1 MSNWSNT
8 RPDIPDTWKGN
19 MTDAQRV
26 LGQPGKPI
34 AYKTLDKW
42 IETYKEKGYHLR
54 RRITEYWRN
63 CKKVFIAELEKDN
76 EKRTP
81 QPPR

>member
-42 IETYKEKGYHLR
+42 I
-54 RRITEYWRN
+54 
-63 CKKVFIAELEKDN
+63 
-76 EKRTP
+76 
-81 QPPR
+81 